1 MKDKQ
6 QLIVQ
11 TPEVKRQMSD
21 RRKLK
26 SKLAHETSHSDT
38 QKKSHTEFI
47 CSEITETEKQ
57 SSPEFTHSSH
67 AEQSNS
73 KIQITTDAQ
82 EEIADNLIYNVCL
95 DEMCKVISEWL
106 TQVRT

>member
-1 MKDKQ
+1 MKEKQ

-21 RRKLK
+21 RKKLN

-38 QKKSHTEFI
+38 QKKSHTEFL
-47 CSEITETEKQ
+47 CSEITDTEKQ
-57 SSPEFTHSSH
+57 SIPEFTHSSH
-67 AEQSNS
+67 AEHSNS
-73 KIQITTDAQ
+73 KSQIATDAQ
-82 EEIADNLIYNVCL
+82 EEIAENLIYNVCL
-95 DEMCKVISEWL
+95 DEMCQIISEWL